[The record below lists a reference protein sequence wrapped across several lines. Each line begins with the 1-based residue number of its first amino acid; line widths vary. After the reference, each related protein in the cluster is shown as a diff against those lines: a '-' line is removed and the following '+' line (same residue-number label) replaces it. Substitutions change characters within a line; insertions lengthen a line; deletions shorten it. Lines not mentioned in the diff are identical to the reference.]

1 MYVQHVNG
9 CIRLFIIKII
19 FPQFVSA
26 VDMVTICPPPV
37 VSCQSVLIC
46 QVRFQFPRWAEQSD
60 SLANVRAGSESGLA
74 GCVMPSVARFGL
86 AAQLSFKNPLFEPVQ
101 PPSRA
106 SRASCQGRY
115 IFRFQSCNFPE
126 VGLMWPPALRCR
138 VPVGGKC
145 SNSQLFGPNCQTGC
159 GKSQNMTGELGVFLK
174 YFKFWMQNKILDHK
188 YNIRWSKI

>member
-1 MYVQHVNG
+1 MNVCYAYVQHVNG
-9 CIRLFIIKII
+9 CIRFFHKIKII
-19 FPQFVSA
+19 FPQIVSGYG
-26 VDMVTICPPPV
+26 DHLPPASCV
-37 VSCQSVLIC
+37 MSVSFNLSGQVSVSSLGS
-46 QVRFQFPRWAEQSD
+46 QSD

-126 VGLMWPPALRCR
+126 VGLM
-138 VPVGGKC
+138 
-145 SNSQLFGPNCQTGC
+145 
-159 GKSQNMTGELGVFLK
+159 
-174 YFKFWMQNKILDHK
+174 
-188 YNIRWSKI
+188 

>member
-1 MYVQHVNG
+1 MS
-9 CIRLFIIKII
+9 
-19 FPQFVSA
+19 VSFNLSGQ
-26 VDMVTICPPPV
+26 
-37 VSCQSVLIC
+37 VSVSPLGS
-46 QVRFQFPRWAEQSD
+46 QSD

-126 VGLMWPPALRCR
+126 VGLM
-138 VPVGGKC
+138 
-145 SNSQLFGPNCQTGC
+145 
-159 GKSQNMTGELGVFLK
+159 
-174 YFKFWMQNKILDHK
+174 
-188 YNIRWSKI
+188 